1 MQLTNIQTNS
11 FRWLL
16 PCCEW
21 TWRSGDAECFIRC
34 VCSLFLSWTMSMNKE
49 LAKEAHCCIYSWFHL
64 FYLRSAHSTIEV
76 ISRCKV
82 KTENNQSTL
91 CKYLATVGRK
101 GKKTNS
107 LELGENLQQNEAQW
121 GAAICHSR
129 LRDEGGKRWEKRR
142 AKRAHKQDEAQTVG
156 ERRLKVTTY
165 NSSI

>member
-1 MQLTNIQTNS
+1 MSEPEEAVMKNVLSAVFAHFFFLELWVWTKSSQRKLTAAQL
-11 FRWLL
+11 
-16 PCCEW
+16 
-21 TWRSGDAECFIRC
+21 
-34 VCSLFLSWTMSMNKE
+34 
-49 LAKEAHCCIYSWFHL
+49 YSWFHL

-101 GKKTNS
+101 GKKNS

-142 AKRAHKQDEAQTVG
+142 AKGAHKQDEAQTVG